1 MTSLLFR
8 FLALLPLPVL
18 HAIGYGLYLIVFRVA
33 RWRVKLARDNIAGA
47 FPDRPVEER
56 ERILRESYLNLAR
69 TLMEAIWGFR
79 ASGEALLQRVHFQN
93 PECIEDYKARGVSLM
108 LLTAHTCNW
117 EWLLLASGARFD
129 FPIDAVYK
137 PLRLTGVDTY
147 VRDARRRF
155 GGNPIPFKSFLFEL
169 MRRAYE
175 PRAYAMV
182 ADQTPLAKMPKYW
195 TTFLNRDTAFF
206 LGPERI
212 ARYLD
217 SPVLYVEMKRVRLG
231 HYTVRFH
238 VLAEP
243 PYDDEED
250 EQVGVQIAERYAR
263 ALEATIRAQPAD
275 WLWIH
280 NKWKY
285 GRGDGQGTD
294 RRRRKSKRPV
304 RSPTQDERPA
314 GA

>member
-8 FLALLPLPVL
+8 ALALLPLPVL
-18 HAIGYGLYLIVFRVA
+18 HALGRGLHVLAFHVF
-33 RWRVKLARDNIAGA
+33 RWRVKLARENLAGA
-47 FPDRPVEER
+47 FPEKSHAER
-56 ERILRESYLNLAR
+56 EVILRASYLNLAR

-79 ASGEALLQRVHFQN
+79 ASGEALMRRVHFEN
-93 PECIEDYKARGVSLM
+93 PERIEDYKARRVSVL

-117 EWLLLASGARFD
+117 EWLLLAAGARFD

-137 PLRLTGVDTY
+137 PLRLTGVDQY
-147 VRDARRRF
+147 VREARSRF
-155 GGNPIPFKSFLFEL
+155 GGNPIPFRSFLFEL
-169 MRRAYE
+169 MRRAHE
-175 PRAYAMV
+175 HRAYAMV

-195 TTFLNRDTAFF
+195 TTFLHRDTAFY

-217 SPVLYVEMKRVRLG
+217 APVLYVEMRRKRLG
-231 HYTVRFH
+231 YYVAHLH

-243 PYDDEED
+243 PFDED
-250 EQVGVQIAERYAR
+250 EDVAGALIAERYAR
-263 ALEATIRAQPAD
+263 ALEATIRAHPAD

-285 GRGDGQGTD
+285 GRGAEPGTD
-294 RRRRKSKRPV
+294 RRTRKAKRAAGTVGDSGARRDS
-304 RSPTQDERPA
+304 
-314 GA
+314 

>member
-1 MTSLLFR
+1 VTSLLLR
-8 FLALLPLPVL
+8 ALAHLPLPVL
-18 HAIGYGLYLIVFRVA
+18 HGLGYGLFVIVFHVV
-33 RWRVKLARDNIAGA
+33 RWRVALARENLAGA
-47 FPDRPVEER
+47 LPDMSPEAR
-56 ERILRESYLNLAR
+56 ERILRDNYLNLAR

-79 ASGEALLQRVHFQN
+79 ASGEALMQRVRFEN
-93 PECIEDYKARGVSLM
+93 PECIERYKAEGTSLM

-117 EWLLLASGARFD
+117 EWLLLAAGAYFR

-137 PLRLTGVDTY
+137 PLRLKGVDAY
-147 VRDARRRF
+147 VREARSRF

-169 MRRAYE
+169 MRRAHE

-195 TTFLNRDTAFF
+195 TTFLHRDTAFF

-217 SPVLYVEMKRVRLG
+217 APVLYVEMMRERLG
-231 HYTVRFH
+231 SYAVRFH

-243 PYDDEED
+243 PYEDEED
-250 EQVGVQIAERYAR
+250 AGAQIAERYAR
-263 ALEATIRAQPAD
+263 ALEATIRARPAD

-285 GRGDGQGTD
+285 GRGAGEGTD
-294 RRRRKSKRPV
+294 RRRR
-304 RSPTQDERPA
+304 RSPKPA
-314 GA
+314 PTSAASED